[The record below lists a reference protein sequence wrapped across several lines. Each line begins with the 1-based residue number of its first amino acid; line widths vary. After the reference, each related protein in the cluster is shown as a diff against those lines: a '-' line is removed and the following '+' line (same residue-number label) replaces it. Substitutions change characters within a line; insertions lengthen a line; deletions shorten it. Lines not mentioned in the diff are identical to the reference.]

1 MGLILFGI
9 LVGVFAIFLGAIFD
23 DFSHL
28 FALKVEF
35 FDDFL
40 LETHED
46 LVNTFDLFHEDKIV
60 ESCNNDK

>member
-9 LVGVFAIFLGAIFD
+9 LVGVFTIFLGAIFY
-23 DFSHL
+23 DFGHL
-28 FALKVEF
+28 FALQVEF

-40 LETHED
+40 LETHKD

-60 ESCNNDK
+60 ESRKNDK